1 MEAYKHRVGR
11 GRVCDSPIL
20 STHSGYCIASTMQ
33 TAIESTTSPHWVAA
47 VGIINQFYF
56 LGGGDGHVTGVVT

>member
-1 MEAYKHRVGR
+1 MVKWKPINIGW
-11 GRVCDSPIL
+11 VCDPPIL
-20 STHSGYCIASTMQ
+20 STHYCMARTMH

-47 VGIINQFYF
+47 VGIINQYYF